1 MERLKEEN
9 RRLAEANLT
18 KAGEASI
25 LRADVQSL
33 KTALE
38 KKELESSQQLAA
50 LKKQVQQMDANHHKQ
65 IEASKTE
72 MRFKVC
78 P

>member
-1 MERLKEEN
+1 M
-9 RRLAEANLT
+9 

-33 KTALE
+33 RSTLE
-38 KKELESSQQLAA
+38 KRELESSQQLAA
-50 LKKQVQQMDANHHKQ
+50 LKNQVKQMDSNHLKQ

-72 MRFKVC
+72 MKFKVKC
-78 P
+78 KICFTVIIRPIH